1 MSLKDDL
8 KREAAKR
15 GVDVAS
21 RGFRA
26 WMDRFAERRPR
37 GLVSRFRTFFGIER
51 KEDREARHAEML
63 EAVTKYINEL
73 DRKE

>member
-8 KREAAKR
+8 KREAARR
-15 GVDVAS
+15 GVNVAS

-26 WMDRFAERRPR
+26 WMDKFSEKRPR
-37 GLVSRFRTFFGIER
+37 GLVSRVRTFFGIER
-51 KEDREARHAEML
+51 EEDREARHAEML
-63 EAVTKYINEL
+63 NAVTKYINEL